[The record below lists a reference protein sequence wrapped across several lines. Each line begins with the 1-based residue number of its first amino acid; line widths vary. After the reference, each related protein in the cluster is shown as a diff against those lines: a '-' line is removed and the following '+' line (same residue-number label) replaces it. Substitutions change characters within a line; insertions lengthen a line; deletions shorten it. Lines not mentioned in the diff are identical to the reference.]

1 MMARAKKTDVLM
13 AEEEV
18 VVKSTPSKLNKD
30 GLEKG
35 QIVSEK
41 DYLRIKNSKK

>member
-1 MMARAKKTDVLM
+1 MAKAKKIDTPV

-30 GLEKG
+30 GLVKG
-35 QIVSEK
+35 QIVSEE